1 MERWAKKQAKNKE
14 SARPQS
20 ATQAAQ
26 DAVKESTYQY
36 DPNDLKVSTATQDL
50 THKVIYSGFQKHS
63 PPPPREIFNNGYIS
77 RGR

>member
-14 SARPQS
+14 SARPQA

-36 DPNDLKVSTATQDL
+36 DPNDLKVSAATQDL
-50 THKVIYSGFQKHS
+50 IYTRSSSVNFRTT
-63 PPPPREIFNNGYIS
+63 PPGTMTW
-77 RGR
+77 